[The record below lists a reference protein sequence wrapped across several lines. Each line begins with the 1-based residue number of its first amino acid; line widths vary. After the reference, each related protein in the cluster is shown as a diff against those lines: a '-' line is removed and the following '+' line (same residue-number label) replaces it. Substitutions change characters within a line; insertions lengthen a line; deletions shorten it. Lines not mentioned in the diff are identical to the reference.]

1 MNKLFTRP
9 RTTAAAAVRFRVFR
23 EDAATACALA
33 AVFLLGAASALAGS
47 MPVVDSIYRRLYPP
61 PAEVRV
67 RSIEGLEE
75 RIQDGKLHLRLR
87 DFIALVLRN
96 SPDIQITRLDVLTST
111 NAVTSAKSVFDPQLG
126 LGFNVNRTES
136 PEFTQLGGAPTL
148 NSLTD
153 NATINY
159 QQNLPTGQQISVGF
173 NGERYSSNSLYNT
186 FNPTVT
192 GGLTFNVT
200 QPLLQNRTGLQYR
213 AQLLTARSRLLITS
227 DQDAGHIADSV
238 ASAAQ
243 QYWAAVQARD
253 AIRVQQR
260 TLELAQRSYDRDK
273 QALDLGA
280 LPKLDIFQ
288 SESQVAQRKLG
299 LLQAQYAY
307 TAQLDVL
314 RRLIGANL
322 QPRTRAIEIVL
333 DDDPSVLPSRA
344 IDPLEDALARAI
356 QTRPELSAIRR
367 SESLDELDARIAHD
381 ALRPQLNLNLQGG
394 SYGLGGDEIV
404 AATPLS
410 PLVSGGLGDALS
422 QLFLFHAPWYQAGLQ
437 FNLPFR
443 NSAAQA
449 SLSNALVNKA
459 RDRYSERQ
467 EQQQIILDVKQSI
480 DNLELAK
487 ASIEVALN
495 ARDLSSR
502 NVDAEQQKYELGA
515 TTAFELL
522 TAQNQLADVDAS
534 VLNAYIGYQTA
545 FINYARA
552 TWILFDELGVQCCQ

>member
-1 MNKLFTRP
+1 MNK
-9 RTTAAAAVRFRVFR
+9 
-23 EDAATACALA
+23 LA
-33 AVFLLGAASALAGS
+33 AVFLLGAASSLAGS
-47 MPVVDSIYRRLYPP
+47 MPVVDSIYHRLYPP

-67 RSIEGLEE
+67 RPIEGLEE
-75 RIQDGKLHLRLR
+75 RIKDGKLHLHLKE
-87 DFIALVLRN
+87 FIELVLRN
-96 SPDIQITRLDVLTST
+96 STDIQITRLDILTST
-111 NAVTSAKSVFDPQLG
+111 NAVTSAKSIFDPQLG

-153 NATINY
+153 NANVNY
-159 QQNLPTGQQISVGF
+159 QQNLPTGQQVSVGF
-173 NGERYSSNSLYNT
+173 SGERYSSNSLYNT

-238 ASAAQ
+238 AGAAQ

-280 LPKLDIFQ
+280 LPKLDIYQ

-299 LLQAQYAY
+299 LVQAQYAY
-307 TAQLDVL
+307 TAQLAVL
-314 RRLIGANL
+314 RRLIGADL
-322 QPRTRAIEIVL
+322 QPRTRTIEIVL
-333 DDDPSVLPSRA
+333 DDDPSVLPSRT
-344 IDPLEDALARAI
+344 IDPLEDALARAMK
-356 QTRPELSAIRR
+356 TRPELSAIRR
-367 SESLDELDARIAHD
+367 SESLDDLDARIAHD

-394 SYGLGGDEIV
+394 SYGLGGNEIV

-422 QLFLFHAPWYQAGLQ
+422 QMFQFSAPWYQVGLQ

-443 NSAAQA
+443 NSSAQA

-502 NVDAEQQKYELGA
+502 NVEAEQQKYELGA

-522 TAQNQLADVDAS
+522 TAQSQLADVDAS

-552 TWILFDELGVQCCQ
+552 TWILFDELGVQCCR